1 MYRGKSVLAL
11 IPARGGSKGLPGKN
25 IRLLLGKPLISWS
38 IEQALGSRY
47 IDKVV
52 VSTDSTKITGIARH
66 YGAEVPFR
74 RPKKLASDNAKSMD
88 VILHAINFYESRG
101 HIFDIIVFLEPTSP
115 LREIEDIDKAI
126 EILMTNQK
134 AESIVGVAKLESAH
148 PEFLVKLKKGFLEPY
163 LNKAYKVF
171 RRQEVEELY
180 FFEGSL
186 YIAYAESLKNKKTF
200 YHNKTLAYIVPKW
213 KSFEMDDYTD
223 FIIIEAILR
232 ARRRGVKIYD

>member
-1 MYRGKSVLAL
+1 MAL

-52 VSTDSTKITGIARH
+52 VSTDSAKISAIARR
-66 YGAEVPFR
+66 YGAEVPFM

-88 VILHAINFYESRG
+88 VILHAINFYESQDY
-101 HIFDIIVFLEPTSP
+101 IFDIVVLLEPTSP
-115 LREIEDIDKAI
+115 LREIKDIDKAI
-126 EILMTNQK
+126 EILMANQK

-148 PEFLVKLKKGFLEPY
+148 PAFLVKLKKGFLEPY

-171 RRQEVEELY
+171 RRQEVGKLY

-186 YIAYAESLKNKKTF
+186 YIAYVESLKNKKTF
-200 YHNKTLAYIVPKW
+200 YHNKTLGYIVPKW

-223 FIIIEAILR
+223 LIIIEAILR
-232 ARRRGVKIYD
+232 ARRKGVKIYG